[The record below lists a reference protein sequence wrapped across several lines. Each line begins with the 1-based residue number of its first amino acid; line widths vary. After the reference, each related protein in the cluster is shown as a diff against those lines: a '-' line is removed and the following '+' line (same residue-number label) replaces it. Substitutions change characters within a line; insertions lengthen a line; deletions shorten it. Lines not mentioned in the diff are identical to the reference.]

1 MSRASKRAVFED
13 DRGDRISSLPS
24 NVIDCIL
31 EFLPVQDAARTS
43 ILSKKWRYIWAMLP
57 NLKLD
62 NLFCNKLASRS
73 QYVFEQTIDKILL
86 QHSGD
91 IVKFD
96 LDLSGVEL
104 TPCPD
109 INRWILYATRNGVKK
124 LKLKMTKDDS
134 PIPADEKSSYEK
146 FIFSLSKI
154 ETLILSSFVLEVY
167 AASDKDE
174 MLLSAHAPSL
184 VRMNIKLS
192 KGAKEER
199 HITKELM
206 RFPRASPKAGV
217 DADIKDRF
225 SALPRNLVDDILR
238 LLPVHDAARTSI
250 LSKNWRYIWAALPN
264 LMLDKT
270 FCSKL
275 AVKSQSVLKETIDMI
290 LLQHI
295 GDIVKFDLDVS
306 GVQLCSYADIDRW
319 MLYVT
324 RYGVKKLILN
334 MSKNISSTYKVPSY
348 IFDCQTLTQ
357 LELFNCIFKPPN
369 SFLGFQTLTIL
380 HLKEVAFP
388 PAIEFYAIKTPL
400 LVKLILT
407 HCDGTQYLNI
417 EFSSGLKYL
426 SVRESHY
433 NLDLNSNYFKNVKK
447 LTYLYLVIDNPI
459 PVDERLTLEKLIF
472 SSPTLETLC
481 LSQYELEDNAFGDP
495 DEAVLKYL
503 DAPSCLDRTL
513 NKLEDVSI
521 HVFKRSKNVLSF
533 IKLLFAYA
541 PSLSRMS
548 IKPKNASSSKEELN
562 VATELMRFPR
572 VSPKAKLFYYPTVG
586 LKAE

>member
-1 MSRASKRAVFED
+1 MSRDSKRAVFED

-43 ILSKKWRYIWAMLP
+43 ILSKKWRHIWAMLP

-62 NLFCNKLASRS
+62 NLLCNKLTSRS
-73 QYVFEQTIDKILL
+73 QYVFEQTIDKIII
-86 QHSGD
+86 QHIGD

-109 INRWILYATRNGVKK
+109 IDRWILYATRNGVKK

-134 PIPADEKSSYEK
+134 K
-146 FIFSLSKI
+146 
-154 ETLILSSFVLEVY
+154 
-167 AASDKDE
+167 
-174 MLLSAHAPSL
+174 
-184 VRMNIKLS
+184 R
-192 KGAKEER
+192 
-199 HITKELM
+199 
-206 RFPRASPKAGV
+206 V
-217 DADIKDRF
+217 DADIEDRF

-250 LSKNWRYIWAALPN
+250 LSKNWRYIWAAHPN

-324 RYGVKKLILN
+324 RYGVKELTLN

-348 IFDCQTLTQ
+348 IFDCRTLTQ
-357 LELFNCIFKPPN
+357 LKLFKCIFKLPN

-380 HLKEVAFP
+380 QLKEVTFA

-400 LVKLILT
+400 LVELNLT
-407 HCDGTQYLNI
+407 HCEGTQYLNI

-433 NLDLNSNYFKNVKK
+433 NLDLNSNYFRNIKK
-447 LTYLYLVIDNPI
+447 LTYLYLVFDNPI
-459 PVDERLTLEKLIF
+459 RVDERLTLEKLLF
-472 SSPTLETLC
+472 SSPTLETLT
-481 LSQYELEDNAFGDP
+481 LGFYVLEDNAFGDP
-495 DEAVLKYL
+495 DEAVMKYL
-503 DAPSCLDRTL
+503 DAPSCLDQTL

-521 HVFKRSKNVLSF
+521 HIFRRSKVVLSF
-533 IKLLFAYA
+533 IKLLFAHA

-548 IKPKNASSSKEELN
+548 IKPRNASSSKEELN

-572 VSPKAKLFYYPTVG
+572 VIDSTTSDNVEEVLEYLNSTVCLNQPLHSLKDVGMHAFEGLKVEMLFVKLLFARTPSLIRMQVNVFDLEKGREIATELMDFPRASPKAELFCT
-586 LKAE
+586 LCTD

>member
-1 MSRASKRAVFED
+1 MSINIDLLSF
-13 DRGDRISSLPS
+13 ISQ
-24 NVIDCIL
+24 VIAEHL
-31 EFLPVQDAARTS
+31 NFL
-43 ILSKKWRYIWAMLP
+43 
-57 NLKLD
+57 
-62 NLFCNKLASRS
+62 
-73 QYVFEQTIDKILL
+73 
-86 QHSGD
+86 
-91 IVKFD
+91 
-96 LDLSGVEL
+96 GVEL
-104 TPCPD
+104 TPYPD
-109 INRWILYATRNGVKK
+109 IDRWILYATRNGVKK

-134 PIPADEKSSYEK
+134 K
-146 FIFSLSKI
+146 
-154 ETLILSSFVLEVY
+154 
-167 AASDKDE
+167 
-174 MLLSAHAPSL
+174 
-184 VRMNIKLS
+184 R
-192 KGAKEER
+192 
-199 HITKELM
+199 
-206 RFPRASPKAGV
+206 V
-217 DADIKDRF
+217 DADIEDRF

-250 LSKNWRYIWAALPN
+250 LSKNWRYIWAAHPN

-324 RYGVKKLILN
+324 RYGVKELTLN

-348 IFDCQTLTQ
+348 IFDCRTLTQ
-357 LELFNCIFKPPN
+357 LKLFKCIFKLPN
-369 SFLGFQTLTIL
+369 SFLGFQTLTL
-380 HLKEVAFP
+380 LQLKEVTFA

-400 LVKLILT
+400 LVELNLT
-407 HCDGTQYLNI
+407 HCEGTQYLNI

-433 NLDLNSNYFKNVKK
+433 NLDLNSNYFRNIKK
-447 LTYLYLVIDNPI
+447 LTYLYLVFDNPI
-459 PVDERLTLEKLIF
+459 RVDERLTLEKLLF
-472 SSPTLETLC
+472 SSPTLETLTLGTVPKGLHYTLNC
-481 LSQYELEDNAFGDP
+481 LWHLQLGVNFNKLGQTCYTLELIKSFPNLSKLEIWDNAFGDP
-495 DEAVLKYL
+495 DEAVMKYL
-503 DAPSCLDRTL
+503 DAPSCLDQTL

-521 HVFKRSKNVLSF
+521 HIFRRSKVVLSF
-533 IKLLFAYA
+533 IKLLFAHA

-548 IKPKNASSSKEELN
+548 IKPRNASSSKEELN

-572 VSPKAKLFYYPTVG
+572 VSPKAKLFYHPTVG

>member
-1 MSRASKRAVFED
+1 MSRDSKRAFFDD

-24 NVIDCIL
+24 NAIDCIL

-73 QYVFEQTIDKILL
+73 QYVFKQTIDKILL
-86 QHSGD
+86 QHIGD

-104 TPCPD
+104 TLCPD
-109 INRWILYATRNGVKK
+109 IDRWILYATKNGVKK

-134 PIPADEKSSYEK
+134 K
-146 FIFSLSKI
+146 
-154 ETLILSSFVLEVY
+154 
-167 AASDKDE
+167 
-174 MLLSAHAPSL
+174 
-184 VRMNIKLS
+184 R
-192 KGAKEER
+192 
-199 HITKELM
+199 
-206 RFPRASPKAGV
+206 V
-217 DADIKDRF
+217 DADIEDRF

-324 RYGVKKLILN
+324 RYGVKELTLF
-334 MSKNISSTYKVPSY
+334 MSKNINSTYKVPSY
-348 IFDCQTLTQ
+348 IFNCRTLTQ
-357 LELFNCIFKPPN
+357 LKLFNCIFKLPN

-380 HLKEVAFP
+380 QLKEVTFA

-400 LVKLILT
+400 LVELILT
-407 HCDGTQYLNI
+407 HCEGTQYLNI

-426 SVRESHY
+426 FVRESHY
-433 NLDLNSNYFKNVKK
+433 NLDLNSNYFRNIKK

-459 PVDERLTLEKLIF
+459 RVDERLTLEKLLF
-472 SSPTLETLC
+472 SSPTLETLTLGFYVLELGVNFNKLGQTC
-481 LSQYELEDNAFGDP
+481 YTLDLIKSFPNLSKLEIWDNAFGDP
-495 DEAVLKYL
+495 DEAVMKYL
-503 DAPSCLDRTL
+503 DAPSCLDQTL

-521 HVFKRSKNVLSF
+521 HIFRRSKVLLSF
-533 IKLLFAYA
+533 IKLLFAHA

-572 VSPKAKLFYYPTVG
+572 VSPKAKLFYHPTVG
-586 LKAE
+586 LNAE